1 MQLKVEVALLHALQ
15 AVEVFLA
22 DGNALFGGS
31 GAGGVAT
38 KAWLLNFERESLAK
52 FGK

>member
-22 DGNALFGGS
+22 DP
-31 GAGGVAT
+31 V
-38 KAWLLNFERESLAK
+38 LLLRP
-52 FGK
+52 

>member
-22 DGNALFGGS
+22 DGNALFGGCR
-31 GAGGVAT
+31 AGGVCGVCSDGLAGHIGF
-38 KAWLLNFERESLAK
+38 LSL
-52 FGK
+52 GQ